1 MKFNGPYVF
10 LAVEKIADPKIREKS
25 LQKDFQ
31 FRTLVRKTQQCLS
44 GIIKTANK
52 FNDFKVAITQ
62 LPASLDGHHIVISP
76 DDQQVIVSAKTVV
89 QIIIVLNQYWTF
101 VQYELLD
108 YVVQE
113 FTEGNVILMNEMKE
127 YIADM
132 NAFEAEIGIKHFTGL
147 QLCSPQSNSVPM
159 KLPLP
164 GSQHKLRDSRLI
176 QQSMAQQC
184 GLHPHT
190 VRTHEAN
197 PGGSTIFT
205 LLLPY
210 SVAGHVLA
218 VLQGMLLARE
228 LLSKPLEEREVYFMD
243 EAETEMFLPMVCL

>member
-1 MKFNGPYVF
+1 M
-10 LAVEKIADPKIREKS
+10 EKIADPKIREKS

-31 FRTLVRKTQQCLS
+31 FRTLVRKTYQCLS
-44 GIIKTANK
+44 GVITTTNK
-52 FNDFKVAITQ
+52 FNDFKVAITL

-89 QIIIVLNQYWTF
+89 QIIVVLNQYWTF

-113 FTEGNVILMNEMKE
+113 FTEKNVILMNEMKA

-132 NAFEAEIGIKHFTGL
+132 NEFEAEIGIDHFTAL
-147 QLCSPQSNSVPM
+147 QLCSPRSNSVAM
-159 KLPLP
+159 EVHLS
-164 GSQHKLRDSRLI
+164 GSQHKLHNYRLI

-190 VRTHEAN
+190 VRTHETN

-205 LLLPY
+205 LLIPY

-218 VLQGMLLARE
+218 VLRGMPLARE
-228 LLSKPLEEREVYFMD
+228 LLSKPLEERKIYFMD